1 MASVNIKEFKALFTV
16 SDKASPQLKK
26 LKSSFKNF
34 EKASQAF
41 ASNASKLGALTLVPL
56 AGAFTAVSATVKS
69 SISTFTDYGSSVKDA
84 AIKLGTTTDAVQTLR
99 HAAQMAGSS
108 TEALDQGMVIFN
120 KNLANAVQGKNK
132 ALVEMFQK
140 LGISMKKANGQMKT
154 TAELMPEL
162 ADAMKRQKNNSEK
175 AYIATTTFGKSGQ
188 ELIQMLQDGSQ
199 ALKDYADEAK
209 HLGIVVSDEDT
220 LKAKSMGDTIQR
232 LKDAVTGF
240 SLAIGL
246 KLIPYVE
253 PVIASMTEWIATNRE
268 WIATEIASSVKDFV
282 ECIKKID
289 FKQVI
294 SQTVTFT
301 KNLVKLFNYLGG
313 VKTVAIVIAT
323 IFASKF
329 VVALIGTISAFLK
342 IATAIKAVTVATT
355 LFNIALWSNP
365 IVLIAA
371 AIIAAIAAIV
381 TSVYFLY
388 KNWDTVC
395 KWCKDAWNTFVGF
408 TMSTVTKIKAF
419 FTKMITYILSSLSP
433 IKKALNGIKNWL
445 TNLFNDPVNTI
456 KKTFLSLVGFYANL
470 WGNII
475 DVTESTIKSCFGGMI
490 DYILDVLSPIKNAWN
505 SMKNWL
511 SNLFNDPV
519 NTIKDTFF
527 SLIDFYVNL
536 WENIRDV
543 TESTLKAVFGEMIS
557 YVLNALSPIKAVW
570 EDLKNWL
577 SSLFNDPVN
586 TIKETFLSLVDFYA
600 NLWLKIK
607 DVFFAPFE
615 SAAKGISKIGSTLSN
630 GWDKTKNFFGFGD
643 ESNINVPATTLA
655 TASGGALK
663 GDININVKSAEGTI
677 AEVESTSQHGDGR
690 IQYKTN
696 SGVLR
701 SL

>member
-1 MASVNIKEFKALFTV
+1 MASANIKEFKALFTV

-120 KNLANAVQGKNK
+120 KNLANAAQGKNK

-313 VKTVAIVIAT
+313 VKTVAIVIST

-381 TSVYFLY
+381 ASVYFLY

-395 KWCKDAWNTFVGF
+395 KWCKDAWNAFVGF

-419 FTKMITYILSSLSP
+419 FAKMITYILSSLSP
-433 IKKALNGIKNWL
+433 IKKAWNSIKNWL
-445 TNLFNDPVNTI
+445 SNLFNDPVNTI
-456 KKTFLSLVGFYANL
+456 KDTFLSLVGFYANL
-470 WGNII
+470 WGNIV
-475 DVTESTIKSCFGGMI
+475 DVTESAIKSCFGGMI

-536 WENIRDV
+536 WGNIRDV
-543 TESTLKAVFGEMIS
+543 TESTLKAVFSEMIS

-570 EDLKNWL
+570 EDIKNWL
-577 SSLFNDPVN
+577 SGLFNDPVN

-643 ESNINVPATTLA
+643 DSNINVPATTLA

-663 GDININVKSAEGTI
+663 GDININVKSAEGTT

>member
-1 MASVNIKEFKALFTV
+1 MFSKMNGQEQAQRFLQTDFWADFKTAHGWKKYSFILSPDGTERERNRENQCAPDRTILSVLVRKFSLKFTAFYIAYVPMAPECANLEFIETVSANLKKYLPKNTIYIRFDPPVGFATATERDEAVEKLRHNRNTKARPASVCVQPPDTTILGLN
-16 SDKASPQLKK
+16 
-26 LKSSFKNF
+26 KSCD
-34 EKASQAF
+34 E
-41 ASNASKLGALTLVPL
+41 LL
-56 AGAFTAVSATVKS
+56 A
-69 SISTFTDYGSSVKDA
+69 
-84 AIKLGTTTDAVQTLR
+84 
-99 HAAQMAGSS
+99 
-108 TEALDQGMVIFN
+108 
-120 KNLANAVQGKNK
+120 
-132 ALVEMFQK
+132 
-140 LGISMKKANGQMKT
+140 
-154 TAELMPEL
+154 
-162 ADAMKRQKNNSEK
+162 AMKSKWRYNIRLSQKNNSEK

-313 VKTVAIVIAT
+313 VKTIAIVIST

-381 TSVYFLY
+381 ASVYFLY

-395 KWCKDAWNTFVGF
+395 KWCKDAWNAFVGF

-456 KKTFLSLVGFYANL
+456 KDTFL
-470 WGNII
+470 
-475 DVTESTIKSCFGGMI
+475 
-490 DYILDVLSPIKNAWN
+490 
-505 SMKNWL
+505 
-511 SNLFNDPV
+511 
-519 NTIKDTFF
+519 

-536 WENIRDV
+536 WGNIRDV

-570 EDLKNWL
+570 EDIKNWL
-577 SSLFNDPVN
+577 SGLFNDPVN

-643 ESNINVPATTLA
+643 DSNMNVPATTLA

-663 GDININVKSAEGTI
+663 GDININVKSAEGTT

>member
-120 KNLANAVQGKNK
+120 KNLANAAQGKNK

-289 FKQVI
+289 FM
-294 SQTVTFT
+294 
-301 KNLVKLFNYLGG
+301 
-313 VKTVAIVIAT
+313 
-323 IFASKF
+323 
-329 VVALIGTISAFLK
+329 
-342 IATAIKAVTVATT
+342 
-355 LFNIALWSNP
+355 NI
-365 IVLIAA
+365 
-371 AIIAAIAAIV
+371 
-381 TSVYFLY
+381 
-388 KNWDTVC
+388 
-395 KWCKDAWNTFVGF
+395 
-408 TMSTVTKIKAF
+408 
-419 FTKMITYILSSLSP
+419 
-433 IKKALNGIKNWL
+433 
-445 TNLFNDPVNTI
+445 
-456 KKTFLSLVGFYANL
+456 
-470 WGNII
+470 
-475 DVTESTIKSCFGGMI
+475 
-490 DYILDVLSPIKNAWN
+490 
-505 SMKNWL
+505 
-511 SNLFNDPV
+511 
-519 NTIKDTFF
+519 
-527 SLIDFYVNL
+527 
-536 WENIRDV
+536 
-543 TESTLKAVFGEMIS
+543 
-557 YVLNALSPIKAVW
+557 
-570 EDLKNWL
+570 
-577 SSLFNDPVN
+577 
-586 TIKETFLSLVDFYA
+586 
-600 NLWLKIK
+600 
-607 DVFFAPFE
+607 
-615 SAAKGISKIGSTLSN
+615 
-630 GWDKTKNFFGFGD
+630 
-643 ESNINVPATTLA
+643 
-655 TASGGALK
+655 
-663 GDININVKSAEGTI
+663 
-677 AEVESTSQHGDGR
+677 
-690 IQYKTN
+690 
-696 SGVLR
+696 
-701 SL
+701 